1 MTPLEPH
8 APPRAA
14 GALHKL
20 RTTPVLTSRVFSL
33 PSAKK
38 PTLKL
43 SGDQK
48 GFMAPWAPGRVRSD
62 PVRRER
68 SQSSPPA
75 PKTRELPSGE
85 RAGCVPISP
94 SISKEVPVGG
104 MMEEKIGN
112 AGAAASG
119 RRKKIASPTIEARI
133 AKVQAS
139 SSRRFFLRVTG
150 SAAENCAD
158 GSALE
163 MDFSSR

>member
-48 GFMAPWAPGRVRSD
+48 GFWAPCAPGRVCSD

-85 RAGCVPISP
+85 RAGCVPMSP
-94 SISKEVPVGG
+94 SISKEVPAGEVI
-104 MMEEKIGN
+104 EEKTGYV
-112 AGAAASG
+112 GTVVSV
-119 RRKKIASPTIEARI
+119 RRKTIRRSAPQRARP
-133 AKVQAS
+133 AKDHAS
-139 SSRRFFLRVTG
+139 SSR
-150 SAAENCAD
+150 
-158 GSALE
+158 
-163 MDFSSR
+163 